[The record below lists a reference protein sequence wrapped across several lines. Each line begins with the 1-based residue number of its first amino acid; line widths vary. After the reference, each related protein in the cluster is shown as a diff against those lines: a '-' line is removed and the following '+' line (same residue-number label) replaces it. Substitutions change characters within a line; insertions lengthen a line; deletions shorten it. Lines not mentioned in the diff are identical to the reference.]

1 MKIIAY
7 GISDTGLVREINE
20 DNFLIS
26 GFNQNSNDGFVI
38 LADGMGGHN
47 AGEVASGTAVS
58 IIGGELEKI
67 SNDAEA
73 DKIVYDILGSVDYA
87 NKKIFDEAQSDSSK
101 VGMGSTLIIAYVRGK
116 KMFVANIGDSRV
128 YIKNKQS
135 ITQMTV
141 DHSIVQELVDKGSI
155 TPEEALVHP
164 DKNIITRALGTE
176 RIVDADMFEYEL
188 RVGDI
193 ILLCSD
199 GLYEMVRDN
208 VISETLNSVEDI
220 KEATKCLVNLANENG
235 GIDNTTVVL
244 LKVTE

>member
-1 MKIIAY
+1 MKIVAY
-7 GISDTGLVREINE
+7 GMSDTGLVREINE

-26 GFNQNSNDGFVI
+26 GFNQASVNGFIV

-47 AGEVASGTAVS
+47 AGEIASGTAVS
-58 IIGGELEKI
+58 VIGRELEKI
-67 SNDAEA
+67 SDAADA
-73 DKIVYDILGSVDYA
+73 DKIVYDILGSIDYA

-101 VGMGSTLIIAYVRGK
+101 GGMGSTLVVAYVRDN

-128 YIKNKQS
+128 YIKNEHS
-135 ITQMTV
+135 LMQMTV

-176 RIVDADMFEYEL
+176 KIVDADMFEYEL
-188 RVGDI
+188 RIGDT

-199 GLYEMVRDN
+199 GLYETVRDN
-208 VISETLNSVEDI
+208 VISETLDNVEDI
-220 KEATKCLVNLANENG
+220 KEATKCLVDLANENG